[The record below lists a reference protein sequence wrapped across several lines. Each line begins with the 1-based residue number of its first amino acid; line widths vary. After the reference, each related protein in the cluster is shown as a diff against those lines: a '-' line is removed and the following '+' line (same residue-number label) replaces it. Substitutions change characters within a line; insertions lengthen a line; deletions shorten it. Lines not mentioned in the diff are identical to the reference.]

1 MTIEIH
7 KDRRFVGHPMGLL
20 TLAGTEMWERM
31 SYYGMRALLVLFM
44 VLAIEEGGLGLSVAT
59 ASAIYGLYTG
69 AVYFFGLPGGWIAD
83 RLIGGQ
89 KAVFYGGI
97 VIMIGHI
104 ILAIPS
110 D

>member
-1 MTIEIH
+1 MTIETNN
-7 KDRRFVGHPMGLL
+7 DRSFVGHPIGLL

-83 RLIGGQ
+83 R
-89 KAVFYGGI
+89 
-97 VIMIGHI
+97 
-104 ILAIPS
+104 
-110 D
+110 